1 VERAE
6 KKQNFRTQQI
16 QLRIKQK
23 EERIRNIEEQRR
35 QQLLQQKKKLQRELF
50 TRQKIL
56 ESKVPQPSADVVEKK
71 LVSLL
76 GPGAGAK
83 VCSACADACAVW
95 CECSVGHVWLARHVR
110 GAGAVSLSVIV
121 VLSLWWDHSLWAWRI
136 AAAPVV
142 GPCRRSL

>member
-1 VERAE
+1 MERAE
-6 KKQNFRTQQI
+6 KKQSFRTQQI

-23 EERIRNIEEQRR
+23 EERIRCIEEQRR

-56 ESKVPQPSADVVEKK
+56 EAKVPQPSAEVVEKK

-83 VCSACADACAVW
+83 VRVRSRKTFAASVIVHRWAVGPLGR
-95 CECSVGHVWLARHVR
+95 CTGGMLA
-110 GAGAVSLSVIV
+110 AVSL
-121 VLSLWWDHSLWAWRI
+121 
-136 AAAPVV
+136 
-142 GPCRRSL
+142 